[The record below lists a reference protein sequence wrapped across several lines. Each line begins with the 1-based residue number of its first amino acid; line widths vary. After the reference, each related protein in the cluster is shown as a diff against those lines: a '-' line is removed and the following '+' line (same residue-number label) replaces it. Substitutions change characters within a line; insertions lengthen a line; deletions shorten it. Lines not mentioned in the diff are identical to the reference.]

1 MLGAGPVIV
10 EPVFKLGSVWC
21 HCPALDARA
30 VVFQLHSTEPYGFPQ
45 VLPRLLWDG
54 GCEEGSSTAAGL
66 QALLFL
72 SPRVA
77 LLRCDLCV
85 ELL

>member
-66 QALLFL
+66 QAFLFS

-77 LLRCDLCV
+77 LL
-85 ELL
+85 